1 MKRFLIYSLLFVLF
15 TGVSNAQY
23 NIPVKRPRFTLGA
36 SARVPYLVSNE
47 AQRKAF
53 RGIIAAGLNYN
64 YEVTPK
70 LRLGL
75 FTDYSY
81 FQSFIP
87 RNIYQEMQTR
97 NLKLHLKS
105 ARLHVGYDIV
115 LNTNERWVFTP
126 EVKIGYA
133 YALFTNLNNGLQD
146 STQFASRDIMEKS
159 GVTASLGLSVF
170 LYANEHRMQG
180 VGLYLGYNYT
190 GYEFKKADANITP
203 NNSGEFFF
211 IKDNGPTMG
220 LQFGFSFIMKFGGG
234 KKDRSSEYD
243 FEE

>member
-87 RNIYQEMQTR
+87 RNIYQEMQIVR
-97 NLKLHLKS
+97 
-105 ARLHVGYDIV
+105 AHV
-115 LNTNERWVFTP
+115 
-126 EVKIGYA
+126 
-133 YALFTNLNNGLQD
+133 
-146 STQFASRDIMEKS
+146 
-159 GVTASLGLSVF
+159 
-170 LYANEHRMQG
+170 
-180 VGLYLGYNYT
+180 
-190 GYEFKKADANITP
+190 
-203 NNSGEFFF
+203 
-211 IKDNGPTMG
+211 
-220 LQFGFSFIMKFGGG
+220 
-234 KKDRSSEYD
+234 
-243 FEE
+243 